1 MFDNSEHMML
11 LDILENLEDER
22 LGVELLKELNDSSL
36 ALGKKITNLDESL
49 DNDVWKKECDELKAK
64 LDDVIKKIKDL
75 VQ

>member
-1 MFDNSEHMML
+1 
-11 LDILENLEDER
+11 
-22 LGVELLKELNDSSL
+22 VELLKELNDSSL